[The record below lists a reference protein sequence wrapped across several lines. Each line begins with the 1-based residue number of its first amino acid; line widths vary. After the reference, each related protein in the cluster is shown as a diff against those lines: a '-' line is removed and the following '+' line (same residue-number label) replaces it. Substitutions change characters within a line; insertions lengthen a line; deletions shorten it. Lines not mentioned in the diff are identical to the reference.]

1 MVHPR
6 PAQMKKKPNLGIT
19 TNVFHSQNISI
30 TLIRKVAAPNYVLHL
45 LLRPEGTACLG
56 LISWC
61 LGLISWYLGLS
72 SSLSEVSDSEIE
84 LQSEELSLY
93 PHTLPP
99 QSRRTR
105 SPFLVTP

>member
-6 PAQMKKKPNLGIT
+6 PAQMSKKSNLGIT
-19 TNVFHSQNISI
+19 TNVFHGQNISI
-30 TLIRKVAAPNYVLHL
+30 TLIRKFVAPDIVLHL
-45 LLRPEGTACLG
+45 LLRPEEIA
-56 LISWC
+56 C

-72 SSLSEVSDSEIE
+72 SSLSELSDSEIE
-84 LQSEELSLY
+84 LQSEELSPY

>member
-1 MVHPR
+1 MCFIVKTFPSR
-6 PAQMKKKPNLGIT
+6 SLKK
-19 TNVFHSQNISI
+19 V
-30 TLIRKVAAPNYVLHL
+30 VAPDVVLHL
-45 LLRPEGTACLG
+45 LLRPEETACLG
-56 LISWC
+56 R
-61 LGLISWYLGLS
+61 ISWYLGLS

-84 LQSEELSLY
+84 LQSEELSPY